1 VTGPEQADPEVPIR
15 YRIVALTGIMGAG
28 KSTVGQALAALLRRE
43 FVDLDERI
51 ALAAGRSIPDIFTVE
66 GEAGF
71 RARERDAT
79 ASLASEG
86 AAVVATGGGWAEDPR
101 NPARLG
107 EDTVTVWLR
116 VDPATAADRL
126 RGETLG
132 RPKLDAS
139 DPAASIA
146 RLLRLREPR
155 YRAADLH
162 IETGARTAA
171 EVAVEIARILRAAR
185 RAPGHDI
192 QRGMEWR

>member
-1 VTGPEQADPEVPIR
+1 VTGPEDADPNVPIG
-15 YRIVALTGIMGAG
+15 YRIVALIGIMGAG
-28 KSTVGQALAALLRRE
+28 KSTVGRALATLLRRD
-43 FVDLDERI
+43 FVDLDDRI
-51 ALAAGRSIPDIFTVE
+51 SLAAGRSIPEIFAAE

-79 ASLASEG
+79 ASLASGG

-101 NPARLG
+101 NPGRLG
-107 EDTVTVWLR
+107 DDVVTVWLR
-116 VDPATAADRL
+116 VDAATAADRL
-126 RGETLG
+126 RSETVG

-139 DPAASIA
+139 DPEASIA

-171 EVAVEIARILRAAR
+171 EVAVGIARILRAAR

-192 QRGMEWR
+192 QRGIEWR